1 MLYFG
6 RVGSSWGHRAFFSS
20 SWGEKVITHNNN
32 NNKKWLAMRGV
43 AAPHLMQKSVTELG
57 NIELKRVREIY
68 LKVYDSI
75 RMSCPLS
82 ILYRVGSL
90 FGHV

>member
-1 MLYFG
+1 
-6 RVGSSWGHRAFFSS
+6 
-20 SWGEKVITHNNN
+20 
-32 NNKKWLAMRGV
+32 MREV
-43 AAPHLMQKSVTELG
+43 AAPHQMQKSVTELG

-75 RMSCPLS
+75 RMSCPLP

-90 FGHV
+90 FGHVWCIPLILAFDHVVIHL